1 MQNAQH
7 SALSPQHLNG
17 WVSKFF
23 VHYNGRKLGPY
34 YARCWKENN
43 KQKREYIKPADL
55 ERVREACQRYR
66 DHRKAISN
74 TTRDFS
80 TLTGNLNY
88 VARMAKRIAKG
99 FLRPEDYVFIEKI
112 KDNGFNTPGRPK
124 LRSLPLRPQYRI
136 PNTQDPK
143 EAFMYPSL
151 TNSWNCHPACP
162 DSIGERVPESRDL
175 PVHTSCSPVTA
186 QLQIDE
192 PPVSTLNAQRSA
204 PRRILKPLRAR
215 LLKFMQDKL
224 AQETEV
230 EKCNRWAQEMKARP
244 RPKPNIERALP
255 GWITKEQ
262 VAADVERVRAAR
274 LTR

>member
-66 DHRKAISN
+66 DHCKAISK

-88 VARMAKRIAKG
+88 VARMAKRITRG
-99 FLRPEDYVFIEKI
+99 FLRPEDYIFIEKI
-112 KDNGFNTPGRPK
+112 QDNGFHTPGRPK
-124 LRSLPLRPQYRI
+124 LRRAIFASSPE
-136 PNTQDPK
+136 PK
-143 EAFMYPSL
+143 AQSQTFMYPLSA
-151 TNSWNCHPACP
+151 NPK
-162 DSIGERVPESRDL
+162 I
-175 PVHTSCSPVTA
+175 
-186 QLQIDE
+186 
-192 PPVSTLNAQRSA
+192 QRSA

-224 AQETEV
+224 PKETEV
-230 EKCNRWAQEMKARP
+230 EKCNRWAREMKARP

-255 GWITKEQ
+255 SWITKEQ
-262 VAADVERVRAAR
+262 IAADIQRVREAFSNR
-274 LTR
+274 K